1 MAYLNASSSSSGRI
15 YDTFENIRMDEILTK
30 QQQLYIDDEKKLNK
44 DKNTIRYAIVIGGA
58 ILILA
63 LLAIVVKRK

>member
-1 MAYLNASSSSSGRI
+1 MAYVYKNSTTAGRI
-15 YDTFENIRMDEILTK
+15 YDTFENIRMDDILTN

-44 DKNTIRYAIVIGGA
+44 DKNIIRYAVVIGGA

-63 LLAIVVKRK
+63 LLTIVVKRK